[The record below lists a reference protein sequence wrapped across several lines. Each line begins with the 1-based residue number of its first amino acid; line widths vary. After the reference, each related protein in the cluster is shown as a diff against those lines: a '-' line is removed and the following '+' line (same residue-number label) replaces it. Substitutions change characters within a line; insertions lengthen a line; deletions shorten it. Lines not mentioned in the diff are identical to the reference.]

1 VPTTDGF
8 VVGVDIGGTFTDAV
22 AVSPDGELFIGKVL
36 TTPEDFSHGF
46 FGAIAA
52 AAGAAGLD
60 ERALLSSA
68 TRVSHGTTVGINA
81 LVTGAVAKV
90 ALLATSGHGG
100 AIRAKGGEGRIL
112 GATLEEVLDYAASSQ
127 ADPLVAPEQVYELSE
142 RVDRDGAVV
151 VALSTAEVE
160 EVIAGF
166 EAAGIEAV
174 AISLLWSFANPDH
187 ERAVAAV
194 VRRLRPDL
202 FVSTSLEVAPRIGE
216 YGRTASTVMNA
227 QIGPLM
233 LGYIDRIVAGAAARG
248 FRGEV
253 LFGQA
258 EGGLVPASEAR
269 RFPLVTL
276 QSGPVANV
284 MGSAVAGSQMGYRN
298 LVVADMGG
306 TTLDAALIDDGRV
319 GYLEEAELV
328 RQRVYLRKV
337 DVESIGAGGGS
348 IAWIDEGAGTL
359 RVGPASAGA
368 VPGPVCYGRG
378 GRQPTVTDA
387 DLVLG
392 ILDPERPLASG
403 MRLDR
408 EGAWRAMEQLGAVL
422 GLDAQQC
429 AAGVVAIVD
438 SRMEDLLRRV
448 TIQRGQDPRSL
459 VLWASGGASGAHA
472 GLFGPGIGVGE
483 VVFPLGNVASVW
495 SAYGLTLLDHL
506 RTFQADAALSTPL
519 DLARLAEVLDG
530 LEVQATAYADEHGLV
545 DAELLRRAEMKYPLQ
560 MYTVE
565 VDLPPGEVGE
575 KWADGLLDAF
585 HEAYQRRFGPGTG
598 YAEAG
603 AAVTALRVT
612 VQAAGVARPLA
623 EHALRPAAATSAG
636 QRDVYWGEVG
646 EEIMTPLYWGPDL
659 VPGAHVTGPAIAEF
673 PNTTVVA
680 RPGQSLRLD
689 GFGNLVLVLD
699 ADVEA
704 GG

>member
-1 VPTTDGF
+1 VPSTDGF

-22 AVSPDGELFIGKVL
+22 AVAPDGELFVGKVL
-36 TTPEDFSHGF
+36 TTPGDFSAGF
-46 FGAIAA
+46 FEAIKAA
-52 AAGAAGLD
+52 ASAAGLT
-60 ERALLSSA
+60 ENELLGA
-68 TRVSHGTTVGINA
+68 AARVAHGTTVGINA

-90 ALLATSGHGG
+90 ALLATAGHGD

-127 ADPLVAPEQVYELSE
+127 PDPVVPSDQVFELHE
-142 RVDRDGAVV
+142 RIDRDGDVV
-151 VALSTAEVE
+151 VALSTSEVE
-160 EVIAGF
+160 DMVAGF
-166 EAAGIEAV
+166 EGAGIEAV
-174 AISLLWSFANPDH
+174 AISLLWSFANPAH
-187 ERAVAAV
+187 ERDAASV
-194 VRRLRPDL
+194 VHRLRPDL
-202 FVSTSLEVAPRIGE
+202 FVSTSVEVAPRIGE
-216 YGRTASTVMNA
+216 YGRTTATVMNA
-227 QIGPLM
+227 QIGPMM
-233 LGYIDRIVAGAAARG
+233 LGYIDRIVAGAAERG
-248 FRGEV
+248 FAGEV

-258 EGGLVPASEAR
+258 EGGVVPASEAR

-284 MGSAVAGSQMGYRN
+284 VGSAVAGGRMGYRN

-337 DVESIGAGGGS
+337 DMESIGAGGGS
-348 IAWIDEGAGTL
+348 IAWFDDGAGTL

-368 VPGPVCYGRG
+368 DPGPVCYGRG
-378 GRQPTVTDA
+378 GREPTVTDA

-392 ILDPERPLASG
+392 ILDADRPLASG
-403 MRLDR
+403 IHLDR
-408 EGAWRAMEQLGAVL
+408 RAAWEALEALGSPL
-422 GLDAQQC
+422 GLSAQQC
-429 AAGVVAIVD
+429 AAGVVEIVD

-472 GLFGPGIGVGE
+472 GLFGPGIGVTE

-506 RTFQADAALSTPL
+506 RTFQADATLSTPF
-519 DLARLAEVLDG
+519 DLRRLTEVLDD
-530 LEVQATAYADEHGLV
+530 LEAQATAYAAAHGLE
-545 DAELLRRAEMKYPLQ
+545 DAELIRRAEMKYPLQ

-565 VDLPPGEVGE
+565 VELPPGAIDE
-575 KWADGLLDAF
+575 KWADSLLGAF
-585 HEAYQRRFGPGTG
+585 HDAYQRRFGPGTG

-612 VQAAGVARPLA
+612 VRVATGYRSLD
-623 EHALRPAAATSAG
+623 ERQVRGSHVSANG
-636 QRDVYWGEVG
+636 RRDVYWGELGDVAS
-646 EEIMTPLYWGPDL
+646 TPLYWGPDL
-659 VPGAHVTGPAIAEF
+659 VPGSRVDGPAIAEF
-673 PNTTVVA
+673 PDTTVVA
-680 RPGQSLRLD
+680 RPGQGLRVD
-689 GFGNLVLVLD
+689 GFGNLVLLL
-699 ADVEA
+699 EK